1 MSTIPMLHI
10 LRNTD
15 TVLWGTTRSNLVQV
29 VVSMWSAVNILK
41 IAGDKIRKKK
51 MYNKPNPRRHAQTG
65 LCKNQDWIITI
76 HGITFRLQLLPQ
88 EWWNHYMQGFACHT

>member
-51 MYNKPNPRRHAQTG
+51 ENKKCITSQTQDAMPRQDYARIKTG
-65 LCKNQDWIITI
+65 
-76 HGITFRLQLLPQ
+76 
-88 EWWNHYMQGFACHT
+88 